1 MQAPAAEN
9 NTDSFF
15 FSEGKEGNG
24 KWRIGRGYGNEMVMR
39 RSKFRRLLVTLFLRF
54 IMKYFLKKTLVFP
67 EGSYFLQLFSSNPA
81 PADRRGGAGKAGSSC
96 FLLPLPPPPPPEVEE
111 SRKGGGE
118 GKGHFGKHPSF
129 PDCQSKKKMD
139 PRSTQT

>member
-1 MQAPAAEN
+1 MEN
-9 NTDSFF
+9 WKGVRKRNGYETEQISPT
-15 FSEGKEGNG
+15 FSDTIFKVYHE
-24 KWRIGRGYGNEMVMR
+24 V
-39 RSKFRRLLVTLFLRF
+39 F
-54 IMKYFLKKTLVFP
+54 FLKKTLVFP

-129 PDCQSKKKMD
+129 PDCQSKKKD
-139 PRSTQT
+139 GPKKYSDIVAVV